1 MSASS
6 TIDLVHPT
14 AIIDPSARIDPTAR
28 IGANARIDADVIV
41 GPECVVGDGTVL
53 LPRVILVRRTTLG
66 ERNTVHPYAVLG
78 GDPQDR
84 SYDPA
89 RPGELFIGDRNVF
102 REAVTINRGNWNGPA
117 TRVGSGCYLMSQAHL
132 GHNVQIG
139 DNVTMAN
146 SASLAGHSRLGS
158 NSVLSGFAGVHQ
170 FTDVGEGVM
179 FRAHAAVS
187 MHVPPFV
194 IVAAGN
200 HVGPLNKVGL
210 QRNPAFTDQ
219 DRREVK
225 EVYRAVYRR
234 KPTTTLEQVV
244 ADLTARTWGPAA
256 TTFVTFV
263 KNAITADP
271 PRKRGLC
278 GGSRGLSRPR
288 ALSRSVS
295 SDD

>member
-1 MSASS
+1 MSAVTSS
-6 TIDLVHPT
+6 QRIDPT
-14 AIIDPSARIDPTAR
+14 AAIDPSARIDPSVE
-28 IGANARIDADVIV
+28 IGANVRIEADVIV
-41 GPECVVGDGTVL
+41 GPECVIGEGTHL
-53 LPRVILVRRTTLG
+53 LPRCILVRRTTLG
-66 ERNTVHPYAVLG
+66 KWNVVHPNAVLG

-89 RPGELFIGDRNVF
+89 RPGELIIGDRNIF
-102 REAVTINRGNWNGPA
+102 REMVTINRGNWNGPP
-117 TRVGSGCYLMSQAHL
+117 TRVSSNCYLMSNSHL

-139 DNVTMAN
+139 DNVTIAN
-146 SASLAGHSRLGS
+146 SASIAGHATLGS

-187 MHVPPFV
+187 MHVPPYV

-210 QRNPAFTDQ
+210 QRNPALTDQ
-219 DRREVK
+219 DRREIK

-234 KPTTTLEQVV
+234 PVSTSLEQVV
-244 ADLTARTWGPAA
+244 EQLSARPWGAAA
-256 TTFVTFV
+256 TKFIDFVRH
-263 KNAITADP
+263 AITAAP

-288 ALSRSVS
+288 SLQRGS